1 MLSFN
6 GASYDLIILKE
17 FIIPVII
24 DLDSLKSVIKKSPSY
39 NVTYM
44 AIVTEELRFL
54 DVMYYIAPS
63 FNYSQF
69 LHAYG
74 ANAQKGFFP
83 YDWFNA
89 LQKRESDHFP
99 SYQDFYSSLKGS
111 NTLQP
116 TATEIL
122 GADEVNLIGRKP
134 SKGTPLTSNETF
146 KISQQRY
153 ETVSNIFY
161 ENK

>member
-1 MLSFN
+1 MPVLSFN
-6 GASYDLIILKE
+6 GASYDLRISKE

-24 DLDSLKSVIKKSPSY
+24 DLASLKSVIKKSPS
-39 NVTYM
+39 YM

-54 DVMYYIAPS
+54 DVM

-83 YDWFNA
+83 YDWFND
-89 LQKRESDHFP
+89 LKKLESDYFP